1 MIFDKKE
8 FPNLHLLNS
17 LNNTKGSSYE
27 KRCLNIP
34 ALTYKHFTTSCQSL
48 NGGMQHHLD
57 IHGRFSCRFG
67 AACLI
72 SSGIINPL
80 HIATSDLSVMA
91 IYD

>member
-1 MIFDKKE
+1 MSFDKNKLLE
-8 FPNLHLLNS
+8 VFPTLVLYVIAQF
-17 LNNTKGSSYE
+17 SY
-27 KRCLNIP
+27 LDYF
-34 ALTYKHFTTSCQSL
+34 AFHSCQSL

-57 IHGRFSCRFG
+57 IHGRFSCHFG

-72 SSGIINPL
+72 CSGIINPL

>member
-17 LNNTKGSSYE
+17 LNNTKGS
-27 KRCLNIP
+27 R
-34 ALTYKHFTTSCQSL
+34 
-48 NGGMQHHLD
+48 D
-57 IHGRFSCRFG
+57 IHRRFCHFG